1 MIGNSFV
8 QVLPEIS
15 LRELHEQMLFLSKYG
30 HVSVNEFW
38 SMPFFERKE
47 LIEILSEWRKKEI
60 ESEMDY
66 KQKRDVWFLKNIA
79 RVLGARV

>member
-1 MIGNSFV
+1 
-8 QVLPEIS
+8 
-15 LRELHEQMLFLSKYG
+15 MLFLSKYG